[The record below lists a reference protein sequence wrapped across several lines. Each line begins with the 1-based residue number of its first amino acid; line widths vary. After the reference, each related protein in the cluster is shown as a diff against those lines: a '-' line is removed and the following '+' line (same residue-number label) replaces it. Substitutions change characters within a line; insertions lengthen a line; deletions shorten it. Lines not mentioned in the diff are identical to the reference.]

1 MSIAE
6 AIASAKI
13 QLPDLRSCCH
23 RDLKGRPCES
33 WFGKL
38 FAEAGLAGAR
48 FIKHCAGGAFRLAM
62 IPSIL
67 GGVSRE
73 PGRSVFSLQSELPSS
88 HDDGRSLFADGRE
101 RADCAPR
108 LVPLTI
114 FGSLVSVVI
123 PIVIVVT
130 ITAVA

>member
-1 MSIAE
+1 M
-6 AIASAKI
+6 
-13 QLPDLRSCCH
+13 
-23 RDLKGRPCES
+23 
-33 WFGKL
+33 L

-48 FIKHCAGGAFRLAM
+48 FIKHCAGGAFRLA
-62 IPSIL
+62 IILSIL
-67 GGVSRE
+67 GGVSHE
-73 PGRSVFSLQSELPSS
+73 PSRSVFSLQSKLPSS
-88 HDDGRSLFADGRE
+88 HDDGSSLFADARE

-114 FGSLVSVVI
+114 FGSLVSVMI

>member
-1 MSIAE
+1 
-6 AIASAKI
+6 
-13 QLPDLRSCCH
+13 
-23 RDLKGRPCES
+23 
-33 WFGKL
+33 
-38 FAEAGLAGAR
+38 
-48 FIKHCAGGAFRLAM
+48 
-62 IPSIL
+62 
-67 GGVSRE
+67 
-73 PGRSVFSLQSELPSS
+73 VFSLQSELPSS

-101 RADCAPR
+101 PPR